1 MCSLP
6 SLLIRAEAFFE
17 GSSFTDVM
25 FWGINHISGQ
35 FPVSV
40 SGSGAKTKTL
50 SDLNLNLFQI
60 FLYHFIQEFF
70 QISIISDF
78 LL

>member
-50 SDLNLNLFQI
+50 TKRSKPQPLPDFSLP
-60 FLYHFIQEFF
+60 LYPRILPNFYYF
-70 QISIISDF
+70 
-78 LL
+78 